1 MRYIS
6 LYFTYIKR
14 SIISRLEYK
23 KDTFVSLFSFLF
35 SNLASIL
42 SIYFIV
48 NSISSLNG
56 WSIEQLG
63 FLYGFSMLPVAF
75 DHLFSDDL
83 WLIAYHK
90 VRNGEMDRYFLR
102 PCPILF
108 QSLAETFQPEGFG
121 ELIVGL
127 VMLILCGNMLHISWT
142 FSMVFVLII
151 ATIFGAIIITSLK
164 IIFASLAFKFKRS
177 GQLLQIVYNF
187 IAYTRYPLKIFPKI
201 IQGLLIFIFPF
212 AIAIS
217 FPAET
222 ILFQSTSMWLISVE
236 IIGVAVLFLI
246 ISIGIWSYFIRKYE
260 STGS

>member
-1 MRYIS
+1 MRYVS
-6 LYFTYIKR
+6 LYFTCIKR

-23 KDTFVSLFSFLF
+23 KDTFVAIFSFLF

-48 NSISSLNG
+48 NSIPSLNG
-56 WSIEQLG
+56 WSIYQLG
-63 FLYGFSMLPVAF
+63 FLYGFSMMPVAI

-127 VMLILCGNMLHISWT
+127 VMLILCVNTIHLSWN
-142 FSMVFVLII
+142 FSMVILMIV
-151 ATIFGAIIITSLK
+151 ATIFGAVIITSLK
-164 IIFASLAFKFKRS
+164 IILASLAFKFKRS

-187 IAYTRYPLKIFPKI
+187 ISYTRYPLKIFPKI
-201 IQGLLIFIFPF
+201 IQGLLIFVFPF
-212 AIAIS
+212 AVAIS
-217 FPAET
+217 FPAEA
-222 ILFQSTSMWLISVE
+222 ILFQNTSIWILSLE
-236 IIGVAVLFLI
+236 IIGVASLFLI
-246 ISIGIWSYFIRKYE
+246 ISIGIWSYFVRKYE

>member
-6 LYFTYIKR
+6 LYFTCIKR

-23 KDTFVSLFSFLF
+23 KDTFVAIFSFLF

-42 SIYFIV
+42 SIYFII
-48 NSISSLNG
+48 NSIPSLNG
-56 WSIEQLG
+56 WSIYQLG

-90 VRNGEMDRYFLR
+90 VSNGEMDRYFLR

-121 ELIVGL
+121 ELIVGF
-127 VMLILCGNMLHISWT
+127 VMLFLCGNMLHLSWN
-142 FSMVFVLII
+142 FSRVILVFI

-164 IIFASLAFKFKRS
+164 IIIASLAFKFKKS
-177 GQLLQIVYNF
+177 GQLLQIIYNF
-187 IAYTRYPLKIFPKI
+187 ISYTRYPLKIFPKF
-201 IQGLLIFIFPF
+201 IQGLLIFVFPF
-212 AIAIS
+212 AVAIS
-217 FPAET
+217 FPVET
-222 ILFQSTSMWLISVE
+222 ILFETTSIWLLSLE
-236 IIGVAVLFLI
+236 IVGVASIFLI
-246 ISIGIWSYFIRKYE
+246 ISILIWTYFVRKYE
-260 STGS
+260 SSGS